1 MLFEITTPKFIP
13 MKFILIKTLSY
24 LTTPPLS
31 IQKISTPTKILIVG
45 KTHIRLRRKIAQPNL
60 PVTTTK

>member
-1 MLFEITTPKFIP
+1 